1 MPAIPTRVSDELL
14 VIKQLHE
21 HMVGGDM
28 KASPQDQRS
37 ILDIQGFDFAT
48 STLANKIKNLPEAIE
63 LSATIIKS
71 NNARDL
77 RIAAQTELSDVKRE
91 LLRAEGDVEQIVTRI
106 TRDEARLSGGSA
118 SPKELE
124 RIAKQ
129 KDFSKIIGVGE
140 DVGRKAVNNASG
152 QTGFDI
158 GSQYAEANKQNAAG
172 DTYKKGGKVKASSAS
187 RRADGIAQRGKTRG
201 RMV

>member
-1 MPAIPTRVSDELL
+1 MAEKFRSVLEKYDAKGNRQLPTPEEQAIERDTTLEGLL
-14 VIKQLHE
+14 I
-21 HMVGGDM
+21 GPGRAA
-28 KASPQDQRS
+28 AS
-37 ILDIQGFDFAT
+37 A
-48 STLANKIKNLPEAIE
+48 IKNAINKKAQSRKFDTPKIGSNVEAIDKDRR
-63 LSATIIKS
+63 L
-71 NNARDL
+71 
-77 RIAAQTELSDVKRE
+77 
-91 LLRAEGDVEQIVTRI
+91 VEEYRTKDWSKTPFGRNPFP
-106 TRDEARLSGGSA
+106 EP

-129 KDFSKIIGVGE
+129 KDLSKIIGVGE
-140 DVGRKAVNNASG
+140 DVGYKAVNNASG